1 MPNRY
6 LAPPAADIDRCR
18 LMLANGSRSFH
29 AASLLLPA
37 GMRPAA
43 IALYAW
49 CRQADDAIDLAP
61 AEQRS
66 RAVDVLLQRL
76 DALYAGDVLDTPAE
90 RAFVW
95 AIRAHAIPQA
105 LPHALIEGFVWDAEV
120 RRYPDIQALQAY
132 GARVAGS
139 VGAMMSLV
147 MGARDQEALARAC
160 DLGVAMQLT
169 NIARDVGEDARMGRL
184 YLPLDWCE
192 AEGIDAEAW
201 LRAPTHSPAVGR
213 VVARLLAEAD
223 VLYARAT
230 PGIALLP
237 RAVRPAMHAARL
249 LYAEIGRE
257 VERRGLD
264 SVSGRAIVPLQRK
277 LRLLGNALVEA
288 WDGMPGESRAP
299 LEATRHLVEAAMR
312 GLPESIPAVEFEDR
326 LHWLVDLFTRLE
338 RAEHTAGAGS
348 VALAGKAG

>member
-1 MPNRY
+1 MPNRNRY

-18 LMLANGSRSFH
+18 SMLANGSRSFH
-29 AASLLLPA
+29 AASILLPA
-37 GMRPAA
+37 AMRPAA

-66 RAVDVLLQRL
+66 RAVDLLLRRL
-76 DALYAGDVLDTPAE
+76 EALYAGDVLDTPAE
-90 RAFVW
+90 RAFAWTV
-95 AIRAHAIPQA
+95 RAHSIPQD

-120 RRYPDIQALQAY
+120 RRYPDIQALHAY

-147 MGARDQEALARAC
+147 MGARDAEALARAC

-169 NIARDVGEDARMGRL
+169 NIARDVGEDARMGRV
-184 YLPLDWCE
+184 YLPLDWCA
-192 AEGIDAEAW
+192 AEGIDTEAW
-201 LRAPTHSPAVGR
+201 LRAPTFSPALGR
-213 VVARLLAEAD
+213 VVARLLADAEQ
-223 VLYARAT
+223 LYIRAT

-237 RAVRPAMHAARL
+237 RTVRPAMHAARL

-264 SVSGRAIVPLQRK
+264 SVSGRAVVPTARK
-277 LRLLGNALVEA
+277 LRLLGNALMDA
-288 WDGMPGESRAP
+288 WDGVPADARAP

-312 GLPESIPAVEFEDR
+312 GLPDTIPAVEFENR

-338 RAEHTAGAGS
+338 REEQAM
-348 VALAGKAG
+348 LAGKVG